1 MTEYLVIYEQSSDGW
16 GAYVPDL
23 PGLGVVGDT
32 MEEVQQLI
40 KDGIPLHL
48 QALKEHGDPIPKPP
62 PNPITSRL
70 TLRFSPKFSSCN

>member
-1 MTEYLVIYEQSSDGW
+1 MEYLVIYEQSGNGW

-32 MEEVQQLI
+32 LEEVKQLI

-48 QALKEHGDPIPKPP
+48 QGLKEHGDPIPKPTAKSDY
-62 PNPITSRL
+62 ITV
-70 TLRFSPKFSSCN
+70 SSALLA